1 VNPSLPHDPR
11 LPSTA
16 AKTGLTR
23 SVLVAG
29 IGNVFLGDDG
39 FGVEVVDALR
49 RRTLPAGVEVADYG
63 IRGFDLAVAL
73 LETDVAILVDAVP
86 RQDKTTGEV
95 FVLEPELPDEEVSAE
110 PVNGHA
116 LDPMEVFRLA
126 RRLGGPLPETYLVGC
141 CPGPVDESEEGEI
154 GLSPPVAAAVG
165 PACDLVARLV
175 FRSVAEEV

>member
-1 VNPSLPHDPR
+1 M
-11 LPSTA
+11 
-16 AKTGLTR
+16 TR

-49 RRTLPAGVEVADYG
+49 RRSLPPSVELADYG
-63 IRGFDLAVAL
+63 IRGFDLAAAL

-86 RQDKTTGEV
+86 RPDREAGDV
-95 FVLEPELPDEEVSAE
+95 FVLEPTLPVEDGPAD

-116 LDPMEVFRLA
+116 LNPMEVFRLA

-141 CPGPVDESEEGEI
+141 CPGPVDETQEGEI
-154 GLSPPVAAAVG
+154 GLSPRVAAAVE
-165 PACDLVARLV
+165 PACDLVTRLV
-175 FRSVAEEV
+175 GRAVAEEV